1 MVFSKQVAII
11 IGVYIIRKMNIEE
24 ALLIIEGF
32 QDALQEVVR
41 SVDDV
46 AFKSDVYMFSVY
58 HLKKVIDKYK
68 KLVKPRR
75 IKTQEVQI
83 Q

>member
-1 MVFSKQVAII
+1 
-11 IGVYIIRKMNIEE
+11 MNIEE